1 MCLLLFRMEEL
12 SLEVKMPEAKLNAIK
27 FSLMTSSDMEKFSS
41 VSIIEMRDVTNAKL
55 GLPNGAPQCATCG
68 FRNIRDCDGHFGV
81 IKLAATVHNPYF
93 IEEVVQLLN
102 QICPG
107 CLTLKQNGE
116 TKLKKGDG
124 TTIQATCKY
133 CSKDGAKLYPSIIF
147 KMLTSPRV
155 TLSRSKLHR
164 NTSVMDKMSIIAE
177 VASRVTHK
185 SKNKVP
191 HEILPQDFWDFLPDD
206 NQPPQSNVTKKI
218 LSPYQV
224 FHMLKKIDPELINQ
238 VTPRRE
244 LLFLSCLPVTPN
256 CHRVVE
262 MPYGH
267 SDGPRLAFD
276 DRTKAYKR
284 MVDVSRRIDDYRQ
297 HPQFGVYA
305 SSAVTSRVMECL
317 KSSKLY
323 SRKSDGESSTSTD
336 TYGTKWL
343 KDIILSKRS
352 DNAFRSVMVGDPK
365 INLNEIGMPMDLA
378 LNLVVSE
385 QVSSYNFETINL
397 KCNLHLLTKEVLLV
411 RRNGRLIFIRKAN
424 KLEIGD
430 IAYRPLQDGDLIL
443 VNRPPSVHQH
453 SLIALSAKILSSHSA
468 VSINP
473 LCCGPF
479 QGDFDGDCLHGY
491 VPQSLQS
498 RVELDELVGLSGQL
512 LNAQDGR
519 SLVSLTHDSL
529 TAAHQLTSS
538 DVFLQKAEFQQLQM
552 LCSSVSSTPM
562 PSILKS
568 SKSQGPLWTGK
579 QLFGMLI
586 PSGMNIN
593 FDEKLHIK
601 DSEVLA
607 FSSGS
612 FWLQNNTSSL
622 FSVMFEEYGCK
633 ALEFL
638 SSSQDVLCE
647 FLTMRG
653 LSVSLSDFY
662 LLSDHYSR
670 RKLIEEVHLALDEA
684 EEAFQIKQILLNPVS
699 IPYLKYY
706 DGADDLLN
714 SYEQSDYTQVSLPII
729 QSSITSF
736 KSVFNDLLKMV
747 HQHAS
752 KDNSMMAMINS
763 GSKGSVL
770 KFVQQ
775 TACVGL
781 QLPASIF
788 PFRIPSEL
796 SCVSW
801 NRHKSLN
808 CEMTDGTSERMG
820 GQNIYAVIRNSFLDG
835 LNPLECLLHAI
846 SGRANFFSE
855 NADVPGT
862 LTRKLMYHLRDT
874 YVAYD
879 GTVRSSYG
887 QQIVQFSYNTADG
900 MFRDHD
906 LEGEPGAPVGSW
918 AACSISEAAYGAL
931 DHPVNALEDS
941 PLMNLQEVL
950 KCRKSTKSVDH
961 TGLLFLSKHLR
972 KYRYGFEY
980 ASLQVKDHLERV
992 DFSDLVDAVMILYGG
1007 SDMQKTQG
1015 NPWITHFH
1023 LSQETM
1029 KIKRLRLGFIVRE
1042 LIEQYNALRKQSNN
1056 TIPSVCISNSN
1067 CSVGNECVK
1076 NCTCCITM
1084 VAQVESNSTSQ
1095 LNIIKERVIPSI
1107 LETLLKGFLEFK
1119 NVKVE
1124 YQQDSELVVKV
1135 GMSEHCKS
1143 GKFWAA
1149 LQNACIP
1156 IMELIDWERSQPER
1170 VNDIFCSYGIDSAWK
1185 FFVESLRSTTDAIGR
1200 NIRRQHLLVVA
1211 DCLSVSGQ
1219 FHGLT
1224 SQGLKHQRT
1233 SLSISSPFSEACF
1246 SRPAHSF
1253 INAAK
1258 QDSVDNLSGTLD
1270 AIAWGK
1276 EPCVGTS
1283 GPFKILYS
1291 GKSLETKQN
1300 ENIYDF
1306 LHNPDVQAIEKSFMD
1321 TYRQRTEKTSKQRS
1335 SFKSEDNG
1343 TITGG
1348 AISVIQEFLDAKVG
1362 IWENIIDMRTCL
1374 QNMLR
1379 EYTLNE
1385 VVTEQDKSCLKEA
1398 LKFHPRGYDK
1408 IGVGIREIKIGVN
1421 PGHPNLRCFIVLR
1434 NDDTTAD
1441 FSYNKCVLGAAN
1453 SLKPELGSHM
1463 EKILFNKAIW
1473 LHHL

>member
-1 MCLLLFRMEEL
+1 MRPNDSRPSDVRPPFSQIPRFRGGEKGNTSRRALDSVPPDGLTTAPTPTADAEPLPNGAANLHPHLRALELPRMEEP
-12 SLEVKMPEAKLNAIK
+12 SLEVNNPVAELNAIK
-27 FSLMTSSDMEKFSS
+27 FSLMTSSDMEKLSS
-41 VSIIEMRDVTNAKL
+41 ATIIEMCDVTNAKL

-68 FRNIRDCDGHFGV
+68 SRSIRDCDGHFGV
-81 IKLAATVHNPYF
+81 IKLAATVHNSYF

-107 CLTLKQNGE
+107 CLTLKQNGD
-116 TKLKKGDG
+116 TKKADG
-124 TTIQATCKY
+124 TTIQGTCKY
-133 CSKDGAKLYPSIIF
+133 CSKDGSKLYPSIIF

-177 VASRVTHK
+177 VAGGVAHK
-185 SKNKVP
+185 SKNKAP
-191 HEILPQDFWDFLPDD
+191 HETLPQDFWDFIPDD
-206 NQPPQSNVTKKI
+206 NQPPISNVTKKI

-224 FHMLKKIDPELINQ
+224 FHMLKKLDPELINQ
-238 VTPRRE
+238 VTRRRE

-256 CHRVVE
+256 CHRVAE

-297 HPQFGVYA
+297 HPQFGVFA
-305 SSAVTSRVMECL
+305 SSVVTSR
-317 KSSKLY
+317 LY
-323 SRKSDGESSTSTD
+323 SKKSDDESSASTD

-352 DNAFRSVMVGDPK
+352 DNAFRSIMVGDPK
-365 INLNEIGMPMDLA
+365 INLNEIGIPMCLA

-411 RRNGRLIFIRKAN
+411 RRNGNLIFVRKAN
-424 KLEIGD
+424 QLEIGD
-430 IAYRPLQDGDLIL
+430 IAYRLLQDGDLVL

-453 SLIALSAKILSSHSA
+453 SLIALSAKLLSTQSA

-473 LCCGPF
+473 LCCDPF
-479 QGDFDGDCLHGY
+479 KGDFDGDCLHGY
-491 VPQSLQS
+491 IPQSLQS
-498 RVELDELVGLSGQL
+498 RVELEELVSLSGQL
-512 LNAQDGR
+512 LNQQDGR

-529 TAAHQLTSS
+529 AAAHLLTNA
-538 DVFLQKAEFQQLQM
+538 DVFLEKAEFQQLQM
-552 LCSSVSSTPM
+552 LSSSISLTPM
-562 PSILKS
+562 PSVFKS
-568 SKSQGPLWTGK
+568 TNSQCRLWTGQ
-579 QLFGMLI
+579 QLFGMLL
-586 PSGMNIN
+586 PYGMNIS
-593 FDEKLHIK
+593 FDQKLHIK
-601 DSEVLA
+601 DSEVLTC
-607 FSSGS
+607 SSGS

-622 FSVMFEEYGCK
+622 FSVMFKEYGCK

-638 SSSQDVLCE
+638 SSTQDVLCE
-647 FLTMRG
+647 FLTMWG
-653 LSVSLSDFY
+653 LSVSLSDLY
-662 LLSDHYSR
+662 LFSDHYSR
-670 RKLIEEVHLALDEA
+670 RKLSEEVHLALAEA
-684 EEAFQIKQILLNPVS
+684 EEAFQIKQILLNSVS
-699 IPYLKYY
+699 IPNLKYY
-706 DGADDLLN
+706 DGGDDRSN
-714 SYEQSDYTQVSLPII
+714 TDEQSGFTQVSLPII
-729 QSSITSF
+729 RSSMTSF

-747 HQHAS
+747 QQYVS
-752 KDNSMMAMINS
+752 KDNSMMTMINS

-781 QLPASIF
+781 QLPASKF
-788 PFRIPSEL
+788 PFRIPSQL

-808 CEMTDGTSERMG
+808 CEITDGTSECVG
-820 GQNIYAVIRNSFLDG
+820 GQDMYAVIRNSFLDG

-887 QQIVQFSYNTADG
+887 QQIVQFSYDTADG
-900 MFRDHD
+900 MYSDHD

-931 DHPVNALEDS
+931 DHPVNSLEDS

-950 KCRKSTKSVDH
+950 KCHKGTNSLDH

-980 ASLQVKDHLERV
+980 ASLEVKDHLERV
-992 DFSDLVDAVMILYGG
+992 DL
-1007 SDMQKTQG
+1007 SDMVDTICWLRYAE
-1015 NPWITHFH
+1015 N
-1023 LSQETM
+1023 
-1029 KIKRLRLGFIVRE
+1029 KRKSLDHSFSF
-1042 LIEQYNALRKQSNN
+1042 K
-1056 TIPSVCISNSN
+1056 P
-1067 CSVGNECVK
+1067 
-1076 NCTCCITM
+1076 
-1084 VAQVESNSTSQ
+1084 
-1095 LNIIKERVIPSI
+1095 
-1107 LETLLKGFLEFK
+1107 GFLEFK
-1119 NVKVE
+1119 NVKVQCQE
-1124 YQQDSELVVKV
+1124 DNELVVKV

-1143 GKFWAA
+1143 GKFWAT

-1156 IMELIDWERSQPER
+1156 IMELIDWERSRPER
-1170 VNDIFCSYGIDSAWK
+1170 VYDNFCSYGIDSAWK
-1185 FFVESLRSTTDAIGR
+1185 FFVEIQNRCYWKEYPSTALTGCGR
-1200 NIRRQHLLVVA
+1200 LPICEWAVPWAKQSRFKAAKDL
-1211 DCLSVSGQ
+1211 
-1219 FHGLT
+1219 
-1224 SQGLKHQRT
+1224 
-1233 SLSISSPFSEACF
+1233 
-1246 SRPAHSF
+1246 RPAHSF

-1258 QDSVDNLSGTLD
+1258 RDSVDNLSGTLD

-1276 EPCVGTS
+1276 EPCTGSS

-1291 GKSLETKQN
+1291 GKSHETKQN
-1300 ENIYDF
+1300 EHIYDF
-1306 LHNPDVQAIEKSFMD
+1306 LHNPEVQALEKNVMD
-1321 TYRQRTEKTSKQRS
+1321 TYRKRTEKTSKRRS
-1335 SFKSEDNG
+1335 VLNSEGNA
-1343 TITGG
+1343 TINGG
-1348 AISVIQEFLDAKVG
+1348 AISVNQKFLNAKVG
-1362 IWENIIDMRTCL
+1362 IWENIIDMRTSL

-1385 VVTEQDKSCLKEA
+1385 VVTEQDKSCLIEA

-1421 PGHPNLRCFIVLR
+1421 PGHPNSRCFIVLR

-1453 SLKPELGSHM
+1453 SISPELGSYIENRRSNRAVRSHQ
-1463 EKILFNKAIW
+1463 L
-1473 LHHL
+1473 

>member
-1 MCLLLFRMEEL
+1 MEEP
-12 SLEVKMPEAKLNAIK
+12 SLEVKMPEADLKAVK
-27 FSLMTSSDMEKFSS
+27 FSLMTSSDMEKLSS
-41 VSIIEMRDVTNAKL
+41 ASIIEMCDVTNAKL

-68 FRNIRDCDGHFGV
+68 SQSVRDCDGHFGV
-81 IKLAATVHNPYF
+81 IKLAATVHNPCF

-107 CLTLKQNGE
+107 CLTLKQNGD
-116 TKLKKGDG
+116 TKKTDG
-124 TTIQATCKY
+124 TTIQTTCKY
-133 CSKDGAKLYPSIIF
+133 CSKDGAKLYPSVIF

-164 NTSVMDKMSIIAE
+164 NTSVMDKISIIAE
-177 VASRVTHK
+177 VAGGVTHN
-185 SKNKVP
+185 SKNKAP
-191 HEILPQDFWDFLPDD
+191 HETLPQDFWDFVPDD
-206 NQPPQSNVTKKI
+206 NQPPQSNVAKKI

-224 FHMLKKIDPELINQ
+224 FHMLKNLDPELINQ
-238 VTPRRE
+238 
-244 LLFLSCLPVTPN
+244 
-256 CHRVVE
+256 
-262 MPYGH
+262 
-267 SDGPRLAFD
+267 D

-284 MVDVSRRIDDYRQ
+284 MVDVSKRIDDCRQ
-297 HPQFGVYA
+297 HPQFSVFA
-305 SSAVTSRVMECL
+305 SSVVTSR
-317 KSSKLY
+317 LY
-323 SRKSDGESSTSTD
+323 SRKSDGEDPASPD

-352 DNAFRSVMVGDPK
+352 DNAFRSIMVGDPK
-365 INLNEIGMPMDLA
+365 INLNEIGIPTDLA

-385 QVSSYNFETINL
+385 QVSFYNFETINL

-411 RRNGRLIFIRKAN
+411 RRNGKLIFVRKAN

-430 IAYRPLQDGDLIL
+430 IAYRLLQDGDLVL

-453 SLIALSAKILSSHSA
+453 SLIALSAKLLPIQSA
-468 VSINP
+468 VAINP
-473 LCCGPF
+473 LCCDPF
-479 QGDFDGDCLHGY
+479 KGDFDGDCLHGY
-491 VPQSLQS
+491 VPQTLQS
-498 RVELDELVGLSGQL
+498 RVELDGLVSLSGQM

-529 TAAHQLTSS
+529 AAAHQLTSA
-538 DVFLQKAEFQQLQM
+538 DVFLQKAEFQQLQL
-552 LCSSVSSTPM
+552 LCSSISPTPE
-562 PSILKS
+562 PSVVKFANF
-568 SKSQGPLWTGK
+568 QGSLWTGK
-579 QLFGMLI
+579 QLFGMLL
-586 PSGMNIN
+586 PSGMNIS
-593 FDEKLHIK
+593 FDQKLHIK
-601 DSEVLA
+601 DSEVLTC
-607 FSSGS
+607 SSGS
-612 FWLQNNTSSL
+612 FWLQNNTSSV
-622 FSVMFEEYGCK
+622 FSVMFKEYGSK

-638 SSSQDVLCE
+638 SSTQDVLCE
-647 FLTMRG
+647 FLTMKG
-653 LSVSLSDFY
+653 LSVSLSDLY
-662 LLSDHYSR
+662 LFSDHYSR
-670 RKLIEEVHLALDEA
+670 KKLSEEVHLALDEA
-684 EEAFQIKQILLNPVS
+684 EEAFQIKQILLNTVS
-699 IPYLKYY
+699 IPNLKHY
-706 DGADDLLN
+706 DGPDNLSN
-714 SYEQSDYTQVSLPII
+714 SHGQSDFTQVSLPII
-729 QSSITSF
+729 KSSITGF

-747 HQHAS
+747 LQHVS

-781 QLPASIF
+781 QLPASTF

-801 NRHKSLN
+801 NRQKSLN
-808 CEMTDGTSERMG
+808 CEITNNTSECMA
-820 GQNIYAVIRNSFLDG
+820 GQNMYAVIRNSFLDG

-887 QQIVQFSYNTADG
+887 RQIVQFSYDTADG
-900 MFRDHD
+900 MNNDHD

-950 KCRKSTKSVDH
+950 KCHKGTKSAVH
-961 TGLLFLSKHLR
+961 TGLLFLSKYLK

-980 ASLQVKDHLERV
+980 ASLEVKDHLERV
-992 DFSDLVDAVMILYGG
+992 DFSDLVDTVMILYGS
-1007 SDMQKTQG
+1007 SDMQRTQG

-1023 LSQETM
+1023 LSEETM

-1042 LIEQYNALRKQSNN
+1042 LIDQYNALRKKLNN
-1056 TIPSVCISNSN
+1056 TIPSVCISYSK

-1076 NCTCCITM
+1076 NRSCCVTM

-1095 LNIIKERVIPSI
+1095 LDIIKERVIPSI
-1107 LETLLKGFLEFK
+1107 LATLLKGFLEFE

-1124 YQQDSELVVKV
+1124 CQQDSELVVKV
-1135 GMSEHCKS
+1135 GMSEHCKT
-1143 GKFWAA
+1143 GKFWAT

-1156 IMELIDWERSQPER
+1156 IMELIDWEQSRPER
-1170 VNDIFCSYGIDSAWK
+1170 VYDIFCSYGIDSAWK
-1185 FFVESLRSTTDAIGR
+1185 YFVE
-1200 NIRRQHLLVVA
+1200 
-1211 DCLSVSGQ
+1211 
-1219 FHGLT
+1219 
-1224 SQGLKHQRT
+1224 
-1233 SLSISSPFSEACF
+1233 
-1246 SRPAHSF
+1246 RPAYSF

-1258 QDSVDNLSGTLD
+1258 RDSVDNLSGALD

-1276 EPCVGTS
+1276 EPCAGTS
-1283 GPFKILYS
+1283 GPFKVLYS
-1291 GKSLETKQN
+1291 GKSQKTKQN
-1300 ENIYDF
+1300 KNIYDF
-1306 LHNPDVQAIEKSFMD
+1306 LHNPEVQALEKNFMD
-1321 TYRQRTEKTSKQRS
+1321 TYKQRTEKPSKQRS
-1335 SFKSEDNG
+1335 AFSSKGNATINGG
-1343 TITGG
+1343 TI
-1348 AISVIQEFLDAKVG
+1348 SVNQKFLDSKVG

-1385 VVTEQDKSCLKEA
+1385 VVTEQDKSCLIEA

-1421 PGHPNLRCFIVLR
+1421 PGHPNSRCFIVQR
-1434 NDDTTAD
+1434 SDDTSAD

-1453 SLKPELGSHM
+1453 SISPELGSYI
-1463 EKILFNKAIW
+1463 EKILSNRAIRPHQ
-1473 LHHL
+1473 L

>member
-1 MCLLLFRMEEL
+1 MEEP
-12 SLEVKMPEAKLNAIK
+12 SLEVNNPVAELNAIK
-27 FSLMTSSDMEKFSS
+27 FSLMTSSDMEKLSS
-41 VSIIEMRDVTNAKL
+41 ATIIEMCDVTNAKL

-68 FRNIRDCDGHFGV
+68 SRSIRDCDGHFGV
-81 IKLAATVHNPYF
+81 IKLAATVHNSYF

-107 CLTLKQNGE
+107 CLTLKQNGD
-116 TKLKKGDG
+116 TKKADG
-124 TTIQATCKY
+124 TTIQGTCKY
-133 CSKDGAKLYPSIIF
+133 CSKDGSKLYPSIIF

-177 VASRVTHK
+177 VAGGVAHK
-185 SKNKVP
+185 SKNKAP
-191 HEILPQDFWDFLPDD
+191 HETLPQDFWDFIPDD
-206 NQPPQSNVTKKI
+206 NQPPIFNVTKKI

-224 FHMLKKIDPELINQ
+224 FHMLKKLDPELINQ
-238 VTPRRE
+238 VTRRRE

-256 CHRVVE
+256 CHRVAE

-284 MVDVSRRIDDYRQ
+284 MVDVSRRIDDYHQ
-297 HPQFGVYA
+297 HPQFGVFA
-305 SSAVTSRVMECL
+305 SSVVTSRVMECL

-323 SRKSDGESSTSTD
+323 SKKSDDESSASTD

-352 DNAFRSVMVGDPK
+352 DNAFRSIMVGDPK
-365 INLNEIGMPMDLA
+365 INLNEIGIPMGLA

-411 RRNGRLIFIRKAN
+411 RRNGNLIFVRKAN
-424 KLEIGD
+424 QLEIGD
-430 IAYRPLQDGDLIL
+430 IAYRLLQDGDLVL

-453 SLIALSAKILSSHSA
+453 SLIALSAKLLSTQSA

-473 LCCGPF
+473 LCCDPF
-479 QGDFDGDCLHGY
+479 KGDFDGDCLHGY
-491 VPQSLQS
+491 IPQCLQS
-498 RVELDELVGLSGQL
+498 RVELEELVSLSGQL
-512 LNAQDGR
+512 LNQQDGR

-529 TAAHQLTSS
+529 AAAHQLTNA
-538 DVFLQKAEFQQLQM
+538 DVFLEKAEFQQLQM
-552 LCSSVSSTPM
+552 LSSSISLTPM
-562 PSILKS
+562 PSVFKS
-568 SKSQGPLWTGK
+568 TNSQGPLWTGK
-579 QLFGMLI
+579 QLFGMLL
-586 PSGMNIN
+586 PYGMNIS
-593 FDEKLHIK
+593 FDQKLHIK
-601 DSEVLA
+601 DSEVLTC
-607 FSSGS
+607 SSGS

-622 FSVMFEEYGCK
+622 FSVMFKEYGCK

-638 SSSQDVLCE
+638 SSTQDVLCE
-647 FLTMRG
+647 FLTMWG
-653 LSVSLSDFY
+653 LSVSLSDLY
-662 LLSDHYSR
+662 LFSDHYSR
-670 RKLIEEVHLALDEA
+670 RKLSEEVHLALDEA
-684 EEAFQIKQILLNPVS
+684 EEAFQIKQILLNSVS
-699 IPYLKYY
+699 IPNLKYY
-706 DGADDLLN
+706 DGGDDRSN
-714 SYEQSDYTQVSLPII
+714 TDEQSGFTQVSLPII
-729 QSSITSF
+729 RSSMTSF

-747 HQHAS
+747 QQYVS
-752 KDNSMMAMINS
+752 KDNSMMTMINS

-781 QLPASIF
+781 QLPASKF
-788 PFRIPSEL
+788 PFRIPSQL

-808 CEMTDGTSERMG
+808 CEITDGTSECVG
-820 GQNIYAVIRNSFLDG
+820 GQDMYAVIRNSFLDG

-887 QQIVQFSYNTADG
+887 QQIVRFSYDTADG
-900 MFRDHD
+900 MYSDHD

-931 DHPVNALEDS
+931 DHPVNSLEDS

-950 KCRKSTKSVDH
+950 KCHKGTNSLDH

-980 ASLQVKDHLERV
+980 ASLEVKDHLERV
-992 DFSDLVDAVMILYGG
+992 DFSDMVDTVIILYGG
-1007 SDMQKTQG
+1007 SDMQKTKG

-1029 KIKRLRLGFIVRE
+1029 KIKRLGLEFIVRE
-1042 LIEQYNALRKQSNN
+1042 IIDQYNTLRKQLNN
-1056 TIPSVCISNSN
+1056 AIPSVSISNSK

-1076 NCTCCITM
+1076 NQTCCVTM
-1084 VAQVESNSTSQ
+1084 VVQVEINSMSQ
-1095 LNIIKERVIPSI
+1095 LDVIKERVIPSI
-1107 LETLLKGFLEFK
+1107 LATLLKGFLEFK
-1119 NVKVE
+1119 NVKVQCQE
-1124 YQQDSELVVKV
+1124 DNELVLKV

-1143 GKFWAA
+1143 GKFWAT

-1156 IMELIDWERSQPER
+1156 IMELIDWERSRPER
-1170 VNDIFCSYGIDSAWK
+1170 VYDNFCSYGIDSAWK
-1185 FFVESLRSTTDAIGR
+1185 FFVESLRYTTDAIGR
-1200 NIRRQHLLVVA
+1200 NIHRQHLLVVA

-1219 FHGLT
+1219 FHGLS
-1224 SQGLKHQRT
+1224 SQGLKQQRT
-1233 SLSISSPFSEACF
+1233 WLSISSPFSEACF

-1258 QDSVDNLSGTLD
+1258 RDSVDNLSGTLD

-1276 EPCVGTS
+1276 EPCTGSS

-1291 GKSLETKQN
+1291 GKSHETKQN
-1300 ENIYDF
+1300 EHIYDF
-1306 LHNPDVQAIEKSFMD
+1306 LHNPEVQALEKNVMD
-1321 TYRQRTEKTSKQRS
+1321 TYRKRTEKTSKRRS
-1335 SFKSEDNG
+1335 ALNSEGNA
-1343 TITGG
+1343 TINGG
-1348 AISVIQEFLDAKVG
+1348 AISFNQKFLNAKVG
-1362 IWENIIDMRTCL
+1362 IWENIIDMRTSL

-1385 VVTEQDKSCLKEA
+1385 VVTEQDKSCLIEA

-1421 PGHPNLRCFIVLR
+1421 PGHPSSRCFIVLR

-1453 SLKPELGSHM
+1453 SISPELGSYIENRRSNRAVRPHQ
-1463 EKILFNKAIW
+1463 L
-1473 LHHL
+1473 

>member
-1 MCLLLFRMEEL
+1 MHRVNTSRAGAAAVALRATDFRHLAELKPMEEP
-12 SLEVKMPEAKLNAIK
+12 SLEVKMPEAELKAVK
-27 FSLMTSSDMEKFSS
+27 FSLMTSSDMEKLSS
-41 VSIIEMRDVTNAKL
+41 ASIIEMCDVTNAKL

-68 FRNIRDCDGHFGV
+68 SQSVRDCDGHFGV

-102 QICPG
+102 HICPG
-107 CLTLKQNGE
+107 CLTLKQNGD
-116 TKLKKGDG
+116 TKADG

-133 CSKDGAKLYPSIIF
+133 CSKDGAKIYPSVIF

-177 VASRVTHK
+177 VAGGAHT
-185 SKNKVP
+185 SKNKAP
-191 HEILPQDFWDFLPDD
+191 HETLPQDFWDFVPDD
-206 NQPPQSNVTKKI
+206 NQPPQSNVAKKI

-224 FHMLKKIDPELINQ
+224 FHMLKNLDPELINQ

-256 CHRVVE
+256 CHRVAE

-267 SDGPRLAFD
+267 SDGPRMTGQKLI
-276 DRTKAYKR
+276 RGWLMLVR
-284 MVDVSRRIDDYRQ
+284 ELMIV
-297 HPQFGVYA
+297 A
-305 SSAVTSRVMECL
+305 SIR
-317 KSSKLY
+317 SSVFLQLY
-323 SRKSDGESSTSTD
+323 SRKSDGEDPTSPD

-352 DNAFRSVMVGDPK
+352 DNAFRSIMVGDPK
-365 INLNEIGMPMDLA
+365 ISLNEIGIPIDLA

-411 RRNGRLIFIRKAN
+411 RRNGRLIFVRKAN

-430 IAYRPLQDGDLIL
+430 IAYRLLQDGDLVL

-453 SLIALSAKILSSHSA
+453 SLIALSAKLLPIQSA
-468 VSINP
+468 VAINP
-473 LCCGPF
+473 LCCDPF
-479 QGDFDGDCLHGY
+479 KGDFDGDCLHGY

-498 RVELDELVGLSGQL
+498 RVELDGLVSLSSQL

-529 TAAHQLTSS
+529 AAAHQLTSA

-552 LCSSVSSTPM
+552 LCSSVSPTPE
-562 PSILKS
+562 PSVVKS
-568 SKSQGPLWTGK
+568 VNFQGPLWTGK
-579 QLFGMLI
+579 QLFGMLL
-586 PSGMNIN
+586 PSGMNIS
-593 FDEKLHIK
+593 FDQKLHIK
-601 DSEVLA
+601 DSEVLTC
-607 FSSGS
+607 SSGS

-622 FSVMFEEYGCK
+622 FSVMFKEYGCK

-638 SSSQDVLCE
+638 SSTQDVLCE
-647 FLTMRG
+647 FLTMKG
-653 LSVSLSDFY
+653 LSVSLSDLY
-662 LLSDHYSR
+662 LFSDHYSR
-670 RKLIEEVHLALDEA
+670 RKLSEEVHLALDEA
-684 EEAFQIKQILLNPVS
+684 EEAFQIKQMLLNPVL
-699 IPYLKYY
+699 IPNLKYY
-706 DGADDLLN
+706 DGPDNLSN
-714 SYEQSDYTQVSLPII
+714 SHGQSDFTQVSLPII
-729 QSSITSF
+729 KSSITGF

-747 HQHAS
+747 LQHVS

-775 TACVGL
+775 TVCVGL
-781 QLPASIF
+781 QLPASAF

-801 NRHKSLN
+801 NRQKSLN
-808 CEMTDGTSERMG
+808 CEMTFNTSECMA
-820 GQNIYAVIRNSFLDG
+820 GQNMYAVIRNSFLDG

-887 QQIVQFSYNTADG
+887 RQIVQFSYDTADG
-900 MFRDHD
+900 MKNDHD

-950 KCRKSTKSVDH
+950 KCHKGTKSAVH

-980 ASLQVKDHLERV
+980 ASLEVKDHLERV
-992 DFSDLVDAVMILYGG
+992 DFSDLVDT
-1007 SDMQKTQG
+1007 KTQG

-1023 LSQETM
+1023 LSEETM

-1042 LIEQYNALRKQSNN
+1042 LIDQYNALRKKLNN
-1056 TIPSVCISNSN
+1056 TIPSVCISYSK

-1076 NCTCCITM
+1076 NSSCCITM

-1095 LNIIKERVIPSI
+1095 LDIIKERVIPSI
-1107 LETLLKGFLEFK
+1107 LATLLKGFLEFE

-1124 YQQDSELVVKV
+1124 CQQDSELVVKV
-1135 GMSEHCKS
+1135 GMSEHCKT
-1143 GKFWAA
+1143 GKFWAT

-1156 IMELIDWERSQPER
+1156 IMELIDWEWSRPER
-1170 VNDIFCSYGIDSAWK
+1170 VYDIFCSYGIDSAWK
-1185 FFVESLRSTTDAIGR
+1185 FFVEINNRCYWKEYPSTALTGCGR
-1200 NIRRQHLLVVA
+1200 LLVYKW
-1211 DCLSVSGQ
+1211 SVPWAKQSR
-1219 FHGLT
+1219 FKATKGL
-1224 SQGLKHQRT
+1224 
-1233 SLSISSPFSEACF
+1233 
-1246 SRPAHSF
+1246 RPAHSF

-1258 QDSVDNLSGTLD
+1258 RDSVDNLSGTLD

-1276 EPCVGTS
+1276 EPCAGTS

-1291 GKSLETKQN
+1291 GKSHKTKQN

-1306 LHNPDVQAIEKSFMD
+1306 LHNPEVQALEKNFMD
-1321 TYRQRTEKTSKQRS
+1321 TYKQRTEKPSKQRS
-1335 SFKSEDNG
+1335 AFNSKGNATINGG
-1343 TITGG
+1343 TI
-1348 AISVIQEFLDAKVG
+1348 SVNQKFLDSKVG
-1362 IWENIIDMRTCL
+1362 IWENIIDMQTCL

-1385 VVTEQDKSCLKEA
+1385 VVTEQDKSCLIEA

-1421 PGHPNLRCFIVLR
+1421 PGHPNSRCFIVQR
-1434 NDDTTAD
+1434 SDGTSAD

-1453 SLKPELGSHM
+1453 SISPELGSYI
-1463 EKILFNKAIW
+1463 EKILSNRAIRPHQ
-1473 LHHL
+1473 L

>member
-1 MCLLLFRMEEL
+1 MAGGVREGREIEMAPRRATILLGPIGMEEP
-12 SLEVKMPEAKLNAIK
+12 SLEVKMPEADLKAVK
-27 FSLMTSSDMEKFSS
+27 FSLMTSSDMEKLSS
-41 VSIIEMRDVTNAKL
+41 ASIIEMCDVTNAKL

-68 FRNIRDCDGHFGV
+68 SQSVRDCDGHFGV
-81 IKLAATVHNPYF
+81 IKLAATVHNPCF

-107 CLTLKQNGE
+107 CLTLKQNGD
-116 TKLKKGDG
+116 TKKTDG
-124 TTIQATCKY
+124 TTIQTTCKY
-133 CSKDGAKLYPSIIF
+133 CSKDGAKLYPSVIF

-164 NTSVMDKMSIIAE
+164 NTSVMDKISIIAE
-177 VASRVTHK
+177 VAGGVTHN
-185 SKNKVP
+185 SKNKAP
-191 HEILPQDFWDFLPDD
+191 HETLPQDFWDFVPDD
-206 NQPPQSNVTKKI
+206 NQPPQSNVAKKI

-224 FHMLKKIDPELINQ
+224 FHMLKNLDPELINQ
-238 VTPRRE
+238 
-244 LLFLSCLPVTPN
+244 
-256 CHRVVE
+256 
-262 MPYGH
+262 
-267 SDGPRLAFD
+267 
-276 DRTKAYKR
+276 
-284 MVDVSRRIDDYRQ
+284 
-297 HPQFGVYA
+297 
-305 SSAVTSRVMECL
+305 
-317 KSSKLY
+317 LY
-323 SRKSDGESSTSTD
+323 SRKSDGEDPTSPD

-352 DNAFRSVMVGDPK
+352 DNAFRSIMVGDPK
-365 INLNEIGMPMDLA
+365 INLNEIGIPTDLA

-385 QVSSYNFETINL
+385 QVSFYNFETINL

-411 RRNGRLIFIRKAN
+411 RRNGKLIFVRKAN

-430 IAYRPLQDGDLIL
+430 IAYRLLQDGDLVL

-453 SLIALSAKILSSHSA
+453 SLIALSAKLLPIQSA
-468 VSINP
+468 VAINP
-473 LCCGPF
+473 LCCDPF
-479 QGDFDGDCLHGY
+479 KGDFDGDCLHGY
-491 VPQSLQS
+491 VPQTLQS
-498 RVELDELVGLSGQL
+498 RVELDGLVSLSGQM

-529 TAAHQLTSS
+529 AAAHQLTSA
-538 DVFLQKAEFQQLQM
+538 DVFLQKAEFQQLQL
-552 LCSSVSSTPM
+552 LCSSISPTPE
-562 PSILKS
+562 PSVVKS
-568 SKSQGPLWTGK
+568 ANFQGSLWTGK
-579 QLFGMLI
+579 QLFGMLL
-586 PSGMNIN
+586 PSGMNIS
-593 FDEKLHIK
+593 FDQKLHIK
-601 DSEVLA
+601 DSEVLTC
-607 FSSGS
+607 SSGS
-612 FWLQNNTSSL
+612 FWLQNNTSSV
-622 FSVMFEEYGCK
+622 FSVMFKEYGSK

-638 SSSQDVLCE
+638 SSTQDVLCE
-647 FLTMRG
+647 FLTMKG
-653 LSVSLSDFY
+653 LSVSLSDLY
-662 LLSDHYSR
+662 LFSDHYSR
-670 RKLIEEVHLALDEA
+670 KKLSEEIHLALDEA
-684 EEAFQIKQILLNPVS
+684 EEAFQIKQILLNTVS
-699 IPYLKYY
+699 IPNLKHY
-706 DGADDLLN
+706 DGPDNLSN
-714 SYEQSDYTQVSLPII
+714 SHGQSDFTQVSLPII
-729 QSSITSF
+729 KSSITGF

-747 HQHAS
+747 LQHVS

-781 QLPASIF
+781 QLPASTF

-801 NRHKSLN
+801 NRQKSLN
-808 CEMTDGTSERMG
+808 CEITNNTSECMA
-820 GQNIYAVIRNSFLDG
+820 GQNMYAVIRNSFLDG

-887 QQIVQFSYNTADG
+887 RQIVQFSYDTADG
-900 MFRDHD
+900 MNNDHD

-950 KCRKSTKSVDH
+950 KCHKGTKSAVH
-961 TGLLFLSKHLR
+961 TGLLFLSKYLK

-980 ASLQVKDHLERV
+980 ASLEVKDHLELV
-992 DFSDLVDAVMILYGG
+992 DFSDLVD
-1007 SDMQKTQG
+1007 T
-1015 NPWITHFH
+1015 
-1023 LSQETM
+1023 ETM

-1042 LIEQYNALRKQSNN
+1042 LIDQYNALRKKLNN
-1056 TIPSVCISNSN
+1056 TIPSVCISYSK

-1076 NCTCCITM
+1076 NRSCCITM

-1095 LNIIKERVIPSI
+1095 LDIIKERVIPSI
-1107 LETLLKGFLEFK
+1107 LATLLKGFLEFE

-1124 YQQDSELVVKV
+1124 CQQDSELVVKV
-1135 GMSEHCKS
+1135 GMSEHCKT
-1143 GKFWAA
+1143 GKFWAT

-1156 IMELIDWERSQPER
+1156 IMELIDWERSRPER
-1170 VNDIFCSYGIDSAWK
+1170 VYDIFCSYGIDSAWK
-1185 FFVESLRSTTDAIGR
+1185 YFVESLRSTTDAIGR
-1200 NIRRQHLLVVA
+1200 NVHRQHLLVVA
-1211 DCLSVSGQ
+1211 DCLSISGQ
-1219 FHGLT
+1219 FHGLS
-1224 SQGLKHQRT
+1224 SQGLKQQRAW
-1233 SLSISSPFSEACF
+1233 LSISSPFSEACF
-1246 SRPAHSF
+1246 SRPAYSF

-1258 QDSVDNLSGTLD
+1258 RDSVDNLSGALD

-1276 EPCVGTS
+1276 EPCAGTS
-1283 GPFKILYS
+1283 GPFKVLYS
-1291 GKSLETKQN
+1291 GKSQKTKQN
-1300 ENIYDF
+1300 KNIYDF
-1306 LHNPDVQAIEKSFMD
+1306 LHNPEVQALEKNFMD
-1321 TYRQRTEKTSKQRS
+1321 TYKQRTEKPSKQRS
-1335 SFKSEDNG
+1335 AFSSKGNATINGG
-1343 TITGG
+1343 TI
-1348 AISVIQEFLDAKVG
+1348 SVNQKFLDSKVG

-1385 VVTEQDKSCLKEA
+1385 VVTEQDKSCLIEA

-1421 PGHPNLRCFIVLR
+1421 PGHPNSRCFIVQR
-1434 NDDTTAD
+1434 SDDTSAD

-1453 SLKPELGSHM
+1453 SISPELGSYI
-1463 EKILFNKAIW
+1463 EKILSNRAIRPHQ
-1473 LHHL
+1473 L

>member
-1 MCLLLFRMEEL
+1 MEEP
-12 SLEVKMPEAKLNAIK
+12 SLEVKMPEADLKAVK
-27 FSLMTSSDMEKFSS
+27 FSLMTSSDMEKLSS
-41 VSIIEMRDVTNAKL
+41 ASIIEMCDVTNAKL

-68 FRNIRDCDGHFGV
+68 SQSVRDCDGHFGV
-81 IKLAATVHNPYF
+81 IKLAATVHNPCF

-107 CLTLKQNGE
+107 CLTLKQNGD
-116 TKLKKGDG
+116 TKKTDG
-124 TTIQATCKY
+124 TTIQTTCKY
-133 CSKDGAKLYPSIIF
+133 CSKDGAKLYPSVIF

-164 NTSVMDKMSIIAE
+164 NTSVMDKISIIAE
-177 VASRVTHK
+177 VAGGVTHN
-185 SKNKVP
+185 SKNKAP
-191 HEILPQDFWDFLPDD
+191 HETLPQDFWDFVPDD
-206 NQPPQSNVTKKI
+206 NQPPQSNVAKKI

-224 FHMLKKIDPELINQ
+224 FHMLKNLDPELINQ
-238 VTPRRE
+238 
-244 LLFLSCLPVTPN
+244 
-256 CHRVVE
+256 
-262 MPYGH
+262 
-267 SDGPRLAFD
+267 D

-284 MVDVSRRIDDYRQ
+284 MVDVSKRIDDCRQ
-297 HPQFGVYA
+297 HPQFSVFA
-305 SSAVTSRVMECL
+305 SSVVTSR
-317 KSSKLY
+317 LY
-323 SRKSDGESSTSTD
+323 SRKSDGEDPTSPD

-352 DNAFRSVMVGDPK
+352 DNAFRSIMVGDPK
-365 INLNEIGMPMDLA
+365 INLNEIGIPTDLA

-385 QVSSYNFETINL
+385 QVSFYNFETINL

-411 RRNGRLIFIRKAN
+411 RRNGKLIFVRKAN

-430 IAYRPLQDGDLIL
+430 IAYRLLQDGDLVL

-453 SLIALSAKILSSHSA
+453 SLIALSAKLLPIQSA
-468 VSINP
+468 VAINP
-473 LCCGPF
+473 LCCDPF
-479 QGDFDGDCLHGY
+479 KGDFDGDCLHGY
-491 VPQSLQS
+491 VPQTLQS
-498 RVELDELVGLSGQL
+498 RVELDGLVSLSGQM

-529 TAAHQLTSS
+529 AAAHQLTSA
-538 DVFLQKAEFQQLQM
+538 DVFLQKAEFQQLQL
-552 LCSSVSSTPM
+552 LCSSISPTPE
-562 PSILKS
+562 PSVVKS
-568 SKSQGPLWTGK
+568 ANFQGSLWTGK
-579 QLFGMLI
+579 QLFGMLL
-586 PSGMNIN
+586 PSGMNIS
-593 FDEKLHIK
+593 FDQKLHIK
-601 DSEVLA
+601 DSEVLTC
-607 FSSGS
+607 SSGS
-612 FWLQNNTSSL
+612 FWLQNNTSSV
-622 FSVMFEEYGCK
+622 FSVMFKEYGSK

-638 SSSQDVLCE
+638 SSTQDVLCE
-647 FLTMRG
+647 FLTMKG
-653 LSVSLSDFY
+653 LSVSLSDLY
-662 LLSDHYSR
+662 LFSDHYSR
-670 RKLIEEVHLALDEA
+670 KKLSEEIHLALDEA
-684 EEAFQIKQILLNPVS
+684 EEAFQIKQILLNTVS
-699 IPYLKYY
+699 IPNLKHY
-706 DGADDLLN
+706 DGPDNLSN
-714 SYEQSDYTQVSLPII
+714 SHGQSDFTQVSLPII
-729 QSSITSF
+729 KSSITGF

-747 HQHAS
+747 LQHVS

-781 QLPASIF
+781 QLPASTF

-801 NRHKSLN
+801 NRQKSLN
-808 CEMTDGTSERMG
+808 CEITNNTSECMA
-820 GQNIYAVIRNSFLDG
+820 GQNMYAVIRNSFLDG

-887 QQIVQFSYNTADG
+887 RQIVQFSYDTADG
-900 MFRDHD
+900 MNNDHD

-950 KCRKSTKSVDH
+950 KCHKGTKSAVH
-961 TGLLFLSKHLR
+961 TGLLFLSKYLK

-980 ASLQVKDHLERV
+980 ASLEVKDHLELV
-992 DFSDLVDAVMILYGG
+992 DFSDLVDTVMILYGS
-1007 SDMQKTQG
+1007 SDMQRTQG

-1023 LSQETM
+1023 LSKETM

-1042 LIEQYNALRKQSNN
+1042 LIDQYNALRKKLNN
-1056 TIPSVCISNSN
+1056 TIPSVCISYSK

-1076 NCTCCITM
+1076 NRSCCITM

-1095 LNIIKERVIPSI
+1095 LDIIKERVIPSI
-1107 LETLLKGFLEFK
+1107 LATLLKGFLEFE

-1124 YQQDSELVVKV
+1124 CQQDSELVVKV
-1135 GMSEHCKS
+1135 GMSEHCKT
-1143 GKFWAA
+1143 GKFWAT

-1156 IMELIDWERSQPER
+1156 IMELIDWERSRPER
-1170 VNDIFCSYGIDSAWK
+1170 VYDIFCSYGIDSAWK
-1185 FFVESLRSTTDAIGR
+1185 YFVE
-1200 NIRRQHLLVVA
+1200 
-1211 DCLSVSGQ
+1211 
-1219 FHGLT
+1219 
-1224 SQGLKHQRT
+1224 
-1233 SLSISSPFSEACF
+1233 
-1246 SRPAHSF
+1246 RPAYSF

-1258 QDSVDNLSGTLD
+1258 RDSVDNLSGALD

-1276 EPCVGTS
+1276 EPCAGTS
-1283 GPFKILYS
+1283 GPFKVLYS
-1291 GKSLETKQN
+1291 GKSQKTKQN
-1300 ENIYDF
+1300 KNIYDF
-1306 LHNPDVQAIEKSFMD
+1306 LHNPEVQALEKNFMD
-1321 TYRQRTEKTSKQRS
+1321 TYKQRTEKPSKQRS
-1335 SFKSEDNG
+1335 AFSSKGNATINGG
-1343 TITGG
+1343 TI
-1348 AISVIQEFLDAKVG
+1348 SVNQKFLDSKVG

-1385 VVTEQDKSCLKEA
+1385 VVTEQDKSCLIEA

-1421 PGHPNLRCFIVLR
+1421 PGHPNSRCFIVQR
-1434 NDDTTAD
+1434 SDDTSAD

-1453 SLKPELGSHM
+1453 SISPELGSYI
-1463 EKILFNKAIW
+1463 EKILSNRSIRPHQ
-1473 LHHL
+1473 L

>member
-1 MCLLLFRMEEL
+1 MQSPAMEEP
-12 SLEVKMPEAKLNAIK
+12 SLEVKMPEADLKAVK
-27 FSLMTSSDMEKFSS
+27 FSLMTSSDMEKLSS
-41 VSIIEMRDVTNAKL
+41 ASIIEMCDVTNAKL

-68 FRNIRDCDGHFGV
+68 SQSVRDCDGHFGV
-81 IKLAATVHNPYF
+81 IKLAATVHNPCF

-107 CLTLKQNGE
+107 CLTLKQNGD
-116 TKLKKGDG
+116 TKKTDG
-124 TTIQATCKY
+124 TTIQTTCKY
-133 CSKDGAKLYPSIIF
+133 CSKDGAKLYPSVIF

-164 NTSVMDKMSIIAE
+164 NTSVMDKISIIAE
-177 VASRVTHK
+177 VAGGVTHN
-185 SKNKVP
+185 SKNKAP
-191 HEILPQDFWDFLPDD
+191 HETLPQDFWDFVPDD
-206 NQPPQSNVTKKI
+206 NQPPQSNVAKKI

-224 FHMLKKIDPELINQ
+224 FHMLKNLDPELINQ
-238 VTPRRE
+238 
-244 LLFLSCLPVTPN
+244 
-256 CHRVVE
+256 
-262 MPYGH
+262 
-267 SDGPRLAFD
+267 D

-284 MVDVSRRIDDYRQ
+284 MVDVSKRIDDCRQ
-297 HPQFGVYA
+297 HPQFSVFA
-305 SSAVTSRVMECL
+305 SSVVTSR
-317 KSSKLY
+317 LY
-323 SRKSDGESSTSTD
+323 SRKSDGEDPTSPD

-352 DNAFRSVMVGDPK
+352 DNAFRSIMVGDPK
-365 INLNEIGMPMDLA
+365 INLNEIGIPTDLA

-385 QVSSYNFETINL
+385 QVSFYNFETINL

-411 RRNGRLIFIRKAN
+411 RRNGKLIFVRKAN

-430 IAYRPLQDGDLIL
+430 IAYRLLQDGDLVL

-453 SLIALSAKILSSHSA
+453 SLIALSAKLLPIQSA
-468 VSINP
+468 VAINP
-473 LCCGPF
+473 LCCDPF
-479 QGDFDGDCLHGY
+479 KGDFDGDCLHGY
-491 VPQSLQS
+491 VPQTLQS
-498 RVELDELVGLSGQL
+498 RVELDGLVSLSGQM

-529 TAAHQLTSS
+529 AAAHQLTSA
-538 DVFLQKAEFQQLQM
+538 DVFLQKAEFQQLQL
-552 LCSSVSSTPM
+552 LCSSISPTPE
-562 PSILKS
+562 PSVVKS
-568 SKSQGPLWTGK
+568 ANFQGSLWTGK
-579 QLFGMLI
+579 QLFGMLL
-586 PSGMNIN
+586 PSGMNIS
-593 FDEKLHIK
+593 FDQKLHIK
-601 DSEVLA
+601 DSEVLTC
-607 FSSGS
+607 SSGS
-612 FWLQNNTSSL
+612 FWLQNNTSSV
-622 FSVMFEEYGCK
+622 FSVMFKEYGSK

-638 SSSQDVLCE
+638 SSTQDVLCE
-647 FLTMRG
+647 FLTMKG

-662 LLSDHYSR
+662 LFSDHYSR
-670 RKLIEEVHLALDEA
+670 KKLSEEIHLALDEA
-684 EEAFQIKQILLNPVS
+684 EEAFQIKQILLNTVS
-699 IPYLKYY
+699 IPNLKHY
-706 DGADDLLN
+706 DGPDNLSN
-714 SYEQSDYTQVSLPII
+714 SHGQSDFTQVSLPII
-729 QSSITSF
+729 KSSITGF

-747 HQHAS
+747 LQHVS

-781 QLPASIF
+781 QLPASTF

-801 NRHKSLN
+801 NRQKSLN
-808 CEMTDGTSERMG
+808 CEITNNTSECMA
-820 GQNIYAVIRNSFLDG
+820 GQNMYAVIRNSFLDG

-887 QQIVQFSYNTADG
+887 RQIVQFSYDTADG
-900 MFRDHD
+900 MNNDHD

-950 KCRKSTKSVDH
+950 KCHKGTKSAVH
-961 TGLLFLSKHLR
+961 TGLLFLSKYLK

-980 ASLQVKDHLERV
+980 ASLEVKDHLERV
-992 DFSDLVDAVMILYGG
+992 DFSDLVDTVMILYGS
-1007 SDMQKTQG
+1007 SDMQRTQG

-1023 LSQETM
+1023 LSEETM

-1042 LIEQYNALRKQSNN
+1042 LIDQYNALRKKLNN
-1056 TIPSVCISNSN
+1056 TIPSVCISYSK

-1076 NCTCCITM
+1076 NRSCCVTM

-1095 LNIIKERVIPSI
+1095 LDIIKERVIPSI
-1107 LETLLKGFLEFK
+1107 LATLLKGFLEFE

-1124 YQQDSELVVKV
+1124 CQQDSELVVKV
-1135 GMSEHCKS
+1135 GMSEHCKT
-1143 GKFWAA
+1143 GKFWAT

-1156 IMELIDWERSQPER
+1156 IMELIDWERSRPER
-1170 VNDIFCSYGIDSAWK
+1170 VYDIFCSYGIDSAWK
-1185 FFVESLRSTTDAIGR
+1185 YFVE
-1200 NIRRQHLLVVA
+1200 
-1211 DCLSVSGQ
+1211 
-1219 FHGLT
+1219 
-1224 SQGLKHQRT
+1224 
-1233 SLSISSPFSEACF
+1233 
-1246 SRPAHSF
+1246 RPAYSF

-1258 QDSVDNLSGTLD
+1258 RDSVDNLSGALD

-1276 EPCVGTS
+1276 EPCAGTS
-1283 GPFKILYS
+1283 GPFKVLYS
-1291 GKSLETKQN
+1291 GKSQKTKQN
-1300 ENIYDF
+1300 KNIYDF
-1306 LHNPDVQAIEKSFMD
+1306 LHNPEVQALEKNFMD
-1321 TYRQRTEKTSKQRS
+1321 TYKQRTEKPSKQRS
-1335 SFKSEDNG
+1335 AFSSKGNATINGG
-1343 TITGG
+1343 TI
-1348 AISVIQEFLDAKVG
+1348 SVNQKFLDSKVG

-1385 VVTEQDKSCLKEA
+1385 VVTEQDKSCLIEA

-1421 PGHPNLRCFIVLR
+1421 PGHPNSRCFIVQR
-1434 NDDTTAD
+1434 SDDTSAD

-1453 SLKPELGSHM
+1453 SISPELGSYI
-1463 EKILFNKAIW
+1463 EKILSNRAIRPHQ
-1473 LHHL
+1473 L

>member
-1 MCLLLFRMEEL
+1 MEEP
-12 SLEVKMPEAKLNAIK
+12 SLEVKMPEADLKAVK
-27 FSLMTSSDMEKFSS
+27 FSLMTSSDMEKLSS
-41 VSIIEMRDVTNAKL
+41 ASIIEMCDVTNAKL

-68 FRNIRDCDGHFGV
+68 SQSVRDCDGHFGV
-81 IKLAATVHNPYF
+81 IKLAATVHNPCF

-107 CLTLKQNGE
+107 CLTLKQNGD
-116 TKLKKGDG
+116 TKKTDG
-124 TTIQATCKY
+124 TTIQTTCKY
-133 CSKDGAKLYPSIIF
+133 CSKDGAKLYPSVIF

-164 NTSVMDKMSIIAE
+164 NTSVMDKISIIAE
-177 VASRVTHK
+177 VAGGVTHN
-185 SKNKVP
+185 SKNKAP
-191 HEILPQDFWDFLPDD
+191 HETLPQDFWDFVPDD
-206 NQPPQSNVTKKI
+206 NQPPQSNVAKKI

-224 FHMLKKIDPELINQ
+224 FHMLKNLDPELINQ
-238 VTPRRE
+238 
-244 LLFLSCLPVTPN
+244 
-256 CHRVVE
+256 
-262 MPYGH
+262 
-267 SDGPRLAFD
+267 D

-284 MVDVSRRIDDYRQ
+284 MVDVSKRIDDCRQ
-297 HPQFGVYA
+297 HPQFSVFA
-305 SSAVTSRVMECL
+305 SSVVTSR
-317 KSSKLY
+317 LY
-323 SRKSDGESSTSTD
+323 SRKSDGEDPASPD

-352 DNAFRSVMVGDPK
+352 DNAFRSIMVGDPK
-365 INLNEIGMPMDLA
+365 INLNEIGIPTDLA

-385 QVSSYNFETINL
+385 QVSFYNFETINL

-411 RRNGRLIFIRKAN
+411 RRNGKLIFVRKAN

-430 IAYRPLQDGDLIL
+430 IAYRLLQDGDLVL

-453 SLIALSAKILSSHSA
+453 SLIALSAKLLPIQSA
-468 VSINP
+468 VAINP
-473 LCCGPF
+473 LCCDPF
-479 QGDFDGDCLHGY
+479 KGDFDGDCLHGY
-491 VPQSLQS
+491 VPQTLQS
-498 RVELDELVGLSGQL
+498 RVELDGLVSLSGQM

-529 TAAHQLTSS
+529 AAAHQLTSA
-538 DVFLQKAEFQQLQM
+538 DVFLQKAEFQQLQL
-552 LCSSVSSTPM
+552 LCSSISPTPE
-562 PSILKS
+562 PSVVKFANF
-568 SKSQGPLWTGK
+568 QGSLWTGK
-579 QLFGMLI
+579 QLFGMLL
-586 PSGMNIN
+586 PSGMNIS
-593 FDEKLHIK
+593 FDQKLHIK
-601 DSEVLA
+601 DSEVLTC
-607 FSSGS
+607 SSGS
-612 FWLQNNTSSL
+612 FWLQNNTSSV
-622 FSVMFEEYGCK
+622 FSVMFKEYGSK

-638 SSSQDVLCE
+638 SSTQDVLCE
-647 FLTMRG
+647 FLTMKG
-653 LSVSLSDFY
+653 LSVSLSDLY
-662 LLSDHYSR
+662 LFSDHYSR
-670 RKLIEEVHLALDEA
+670 KKLSEEVHLALDEA
-684 EEAFQIKQILLNPVS
+684 EEAFQIKQILLNTVS
-699 IPYLKYY
+699 IPNLKHY
-706 DGADDLLN
+706 DGPDNLSN
-714 SYEQSDYTQVSLPII
+714 SHGQSDFTQVSLPII
-729 QSSITSF
+729 KSSITGF

-747 HQHAS
+747 LQHVS

-781 QLPASIF
+781 QLPASTF

-801 NRHKSLN
+801 NRQKSLN
-808 CEMTDGTSERMG
+808 CEITNNTSECMA
-820 GQNIYAVIRNSFLDG
+820 GQNMYAVIRNSFLDG

-887 QQIVQFSYNTADG
+887 RQIVQFSYDTADG
-900 MFRDHD
+900 MNNDHD

-950 KCRKSTKSVDH
+950 KCHKGTKSAVH
-961 TGLLFLSKHLR
+961 TGLLFLSKYLK

-980 ASLQVKDHLERV
+980 ASLEVKDHLERV
-992 DFSDLVDAVMILYGG
+992 DFSDLVDTR
-1007 SDMQKTQG
+1007 TQG

-1023 LSQETM
+1023 LSEETM

-1042 LIEQYNALRKQSNN
+1042 LIDQYNALRKKLNN
-1056 TIPSVCISNSN
+1056 TIPSVCISYSK

-1076 NCTCCITM
+1076 NRSCCVTM

-1095 LNIIKERVIPSI
+1095 LDIIKERVIPSI
-1107 LETLLKGFLEFK
+1107 LATLLKGFLEFE

-1124 YQQDSELVVKV
+1124 CQQDSELVVKV
-1135 GMSEHCKS
+1135 GMSEHCKT
-1143 GKFWAA
+1143 GKFWAT

-1156 IMELIDWERSQPER
+1156 IMELIDWEQSRPER
-1170 VNDIFCSYGIDSAWK
+1170 VYDIFCSYGIDSAWK
-1185 FFVESLRSTTDAIGR
+1185 YFVE
-1200 NIRRQHLLVVA
+1200 
-1211 DCLSVSGQ
+1211 
-1219 FHGLT
+1219 
-1224 SQGLKHQRT
+1224 
-1233 SLSISSPFSEACF
+1233 
-1246 SRPAHSF
+1246 RPAYSF

-1258 QDSVDNLSGTLD
+1258 RDSVDNLSGALD

-1276 EPCVGTS
+1276 EPCAGTS
-1283 GPFKILYS
+1283 GPFKVLYS
-1291 GKSLETKQN
+1291 GKSQKTKQN
-1300 ENIYDF
+1300 KNIYDF
-1306 LHNPDVQAIEKSFMD
+1306 LHNPEVQALEKNFMD
-1321 TYRQRTEKTSKQRS
+1321 TYKQRTEKPSKQRS
-1335 SFKSEDNG
+1335 AFSSKGNATINGG
-1343 TITGG
+1343 TI
-1348 AISVIQEFLDAKVG
+1348 SVNQKFLDSKVG

-1385 VVTEQDKSCLKEA
+1385 VVTEQDKSCLIEA

-1421 PGHPNLRCFIVLR
+1421 PGHPNSRCFIVQR
-1434 NDDTTAD
+1434 SDDTSAD

-1453 SLKPELGSHM
+1453 SISPELGSYI
-1463 EKILFNKAIW
+1463 EKILSNRAIRPHQ
-1473 LHHL
+1473 L

>member
-1 MCLLLFRMEEL
+1 MEEP
-12 SLEVKMPEAKLNAIK
+12 SLEVKMPEADLKAVK
-27 FSLMTSSDMEKFSS
+27 FSLMTSSDMEKLSS
-41 VSIIEMRDVTNAKL
+41 ASIIEMCDVTNAKL

-68 FRNIRDCDGHFGV
+68 SQSVRDCDGHFGV
-81 IKLAATVHNPYF
+81 IKLAATVHNPCF

-107 CLTLKQNGE
+107 CLTLKQNGD
-116 TKLKKGDG
+116 TKKTDG
-124 TTIQATCKY
+124 TTIQTTCKY
-133 CSKDGAKLYPSIIF
+133 CSDGAKLYPSVIF

-164 NTSVMDKMSIIAE
+164 NTSVMDKISIIAE
-177 VASRVTHK
+177 VAGGVTHN
-185 SKNKVP
+185 SKNKAP
-191 HEILPQDFWDFLPDD
+191 HETLPQDFWDFVPDD
-206 NQPPQSNVTKKI
+206 NQPPQSNVAKKI

-224 FHMLKKIDPELINQ
+224 FHMLKNLDPELINQ

-256 CHRVVE
+256 CHRVAE
-262 MPYGH
+262 MQYGH

-284 MVDVSRRIDDYRQ
+284 MVDVSKRIDDCRQ
-297 HPQFGVYA
+297 HPQFSVFA
-305 SSAVTSRVMECL
+305 SSVVTSRVMECL

-323 SRKSDGESSTSTD
+323 SRKSDGEDPTSPD

-352 DNAFRSVMVGDPK
+352 DNAFRSIMVGDPK
-365 INLNEIGMPMDLA
+365 INLNEIGIPTDLA

-385 QVSSYNFETINL
+385 QVSFYNFETINL

-411 RRNGRLIFIRKAN
+411 RRNGKLIFVRKAN

-430 IAYRPLQDGDLIL
+430 IAYRLLQDGDLVL

-453 SLIALSAKILSSHSA
+453 SLIALSAKLLPIQSA
-468 VSINP
+468 VAINP
-473 LCCGPF
+473 LCCDPF
-479 QGDFDGDCLHGY
+479 KGDFDGDCLHGY
-491 VPQSLQS
+491 VPQTLQS
-498 RVELDELVGLSGQL
+498 RVELDGLVSLSGQM

-529 TAAHQLTSS
+529 AAAHQLTSA
-538 DVFLQKAEFQQLQM
+538 DVFLQKAEFQQLQL
-552 LCSSVSSTPM
+552 LCSSISPTPE
-562 PSILKS
+562 PSVVKS
-568 SKSQGPLWTGK
+568 ANFQGSLWTGK
-579 QLFGMLI
+579 QLFGMLL
-586 PSGMNIN
+586 PSGMNIS
-593 FDEKLHIK
+593 FDQKLHIK
-601 DSEVLA
+601 DSEVLTC
-607 FSSGS
+607 SSGS
-612 FWLQNNTSSL
+612 FWLQNNTSSV
-622 FSVMFEEYGCK
+622 FSVMFKEYGSK

-638 SSSQDVLCE
+638 SSTQDVLCE
-647 FLTMRG
+647 FLTMKG

-662 LLSDHYSR
+662 LFSDHYSR
-670 RKLIEEVHLALDEA
+670 KKLSEEIHLALDEA
-684 EEAFQIKQILLNPVS
+684 EEAFQIKQILLNTVS
-699 IPYLKYY
+699 IPNLKHY
-706 DGADDLLN
+706 DGPDNLSN
-714 SYEQSDYTQVSLPII
+714 SHGQSDFTQVSLPII
-729 QSSITSF
+729 KSSITGF

-747 HQHAS
+747 LQHVS

-781 QLPASIF
+781 QLPASTF

-801 NRHKSLN
+801 NRQKSLN
-808 CEMTDGTSERMG
+808 CEITNNTSECMA
-820 GQNIYAVIRNSFLDG
+820 GQNMYAVIRNSFLDG

-887 QQIVQFSYNTADG
+887 RQIVQFSYDTADG
-900 MFRDHD
+900 MNNDHD

-950 KCRKSTKSVDH
+950 KCHKGTKSAVH
-961 TGLLFLSKHLR
+961 TGLLFLSKYLK

-980 ASLQVKDHLERV
+980 ASLEVKDHLERV
-992 DFSDLVDAVMILYGG
+992 DFSDLVDTVMILYGS
-1007 SDMQKTQG
+1007 SDMQRTQG

-1023 LSQETM
+1023 LSEETM

-1042 LIEQYNALRKQSNN
+1042 LIDQYNALRKKLNN
-1056 TIPSVCISNSN
+1056 MIPSVCISYSK

-1076 NCTCCITM
+1076 NRSCCVTM

-1095 LNIIKERVIPSI
+1095 LDIIKERVIPSI
-1107 LETLLKGFLEFK
+1107 LATLLKGFLEFE

-1124 YQQDSELVVKV
+1124 CQQDSELVVKV
-1135 GMSEHCKS
+1135 GMSEHCKT
-1143 GKFWAA
+1143 GKFWAT

-1156 IMELIDWERSQPER
+1156 IMELIDWERSRPER
-1170 VNDIFCSYGIDSAWK
+1170 VYDIFCSYGIDSAWK
-1185 FFVESLRSTTDAIGR
+1185 YFVESLRSTTDAIGR
-1200 NIRRQHLLVVA
+1200 NIHRQHLLVVA
-1211 DCLSVSGQ
+1211 DCLSISGQ
-1219 FHGLT
+1219 FHGLS
-1224 SQGLKHQRT
+1224 SQGLKQQRAW
-1233 SLSISSPFSEACF
+1233 LSISSPFSEACF
-1246 SRPAHSF
+1246 SRPAYSF

-1258 QDSVDNLSGTLD
+1258 RDSVDNLSGALD

-1276 EPCVGTS
+1276 EPCAGTS
-1283 GPFKILYS
+1283 GPFKVLYS
-1291 GKSLETKQN
+1291 GKSQKTKQN
-1300 ENIYDF
+1300 KNIYDF
-1306 LHNPDVQAIEKSFMD
+1306 LHNPEVQALEKNFMD
-1321 TYRQRTEKTSKQRS
+1321 TYKQRTEKPSKQRS
-1335 SFKSEDNG
+1335 AFSSKGNATINGG
-1343 TITGG
+1343 TI
-1348 AISVIQEFLDAKVG
+1348 SVNQKFLDSKVG

-1385 VVTEQDKSCLKEA
+1385 VVTEQDKSCLIEA

-1421 PGHPNLRCFIVLR
+1421 PGHPNSRCFIVQR
-1434 NDDTTAD
+1434 SDDTSAD

-1453 SLKPELGSHM
+1453 SISPELGSYI
-1463 EKILFNKAIW
+1463 EKILSNRAIRPHQ
-1473 LHHL
+1473 L